1 MTSEKHIVLID
12 DETDV
17 VEAVSEMLELEGF
30 RVTSF
35 TDPNLGLKSLKANSQ
50 SVVLCDVR
58 MPQVDGLTSV
68 SYTHLTLPTINWV

>member
-30 RVTSF
+30 V
-35 TDPNLGLKSLKANSQ
+35 SLA
-50 SVVLCDVR
+50 
-58 MPQVDGLTSV
+58 
-68 SYTHLTLPTINWV
+68 LPTQTLA